1 MVTKDF
7 SRMFVTGSCIISH
20 GVGQD
25 HSQKLCLL
33 LTEIPGCHPCSRL
46 QREVKKDSGNLAIKC
61 ELSAAILKVD
71 TF

>member
-25 HSQKLCLL
+25 HSQNIMSLVDRD
-33 LTEIPGCHPCSRL
+33 TRL
-46 QREVKKDSGNLAIKC
+46 PSLFWITKRSEE
-61 ELSAAILKVD
+61 ELWKSCNQV
-71 TF
+71 